1 MKTLMAAVVV
11 SALALGGI
19 AAGQAPPVET
29 PRPATPKKMTMEDL
43 GKILEGL
50 GLEPKPY
57 KNADGVVTGYAV
69 VYTRGQ
75 DRLTLSVSLSPSGTN
90 VWLQAGMLQFNE
102 KEPATANVLLALLAK
117 HNEMWPAYADH
128 LHGQVHHL
136 PGGLPEGQE
145 GRNENPNAD
154 PAPLSERRRAAENQ
168 VTRNAGPLA
177 RRSRFLY
184 GRVQGS
190 VAQR

>member
-128 LHGQVHHL
+128 TPKSGWVF
-136 PGGLPEGQE
+136 
-145 GRNENPNAD
+145 
-154 PAPLSERRRAAENQ
+154 LSM
-168 VTRNAGPLA
+168 P
-177 RRSRFLY
+177 
-184 GRVQGS
+184 VQGPNFTPAS
-190 VAQR
+190 LRTGLDTFMDKFIIFREAYQKAKKEETKTQTPTPLP